1 MYRSAV
7 GAIGE
12 RGACPSASH
21 IFTVMASSFMRKLRK
36 TGAVDAD
43 GNIVTLPRLPSVTGK
58 HKPSGWNRWS
68 AAEKVEHIA
77 ELRAHEAARHLG
89 RGAP

>member
-1 MYRSAV
+1 
-7 GAIGE
+7 
-12 RGACPSASH
+12 
-21 IFTVMASSFMRKLRK
+21 MAGSPVRKLRK

-43 GNIVTLPRLPSVTGK
+43 GNVVTIPRLPSVTGK
-58 HKPSGWNRWS
+58 HKPSGWNRGS
-68 AAEKVEHIA
+68 AVEKVEHIA